1 MIAGRNLT
9 HLSANNIENLGGK
22 LQGRELYL
30 FAKNRLDNL
39 GGELNATE
47 NLVGH
52 AKNINIS
59 STLSET
65 ADNEHFKHKTI
76 NRVGAINVGEKII
89 QGSCYYKP
97 RKILPSKVHR
107 LM

>member
-52 AKNINIS
+52 AKNINIA
-59 STLSET
+59 STLSE
-65 ADNEHFKHKTI
+65 NS
-76 NRVGAINVGEKII
+76 R
-89 QGSCYYKP
+89 
-97 RKILPSKVHR
+97 
-107 LM
+107 